1 MSGYIT
7 RPRNFIWSCDF
18 MGRTYQILATVGIEN
33 GRESFFFIGDIHFI
47 TQAILWLKL
56 IIKLS
61 AVGKW
66 GAFNSILIQFSLHIY
81 SVYIFIMVCNFL
93 SKFWRSDQ
101 RLESLQVHF
110 YSYDYN
116 LKHLPMHN
124 LRLLVNAYYSYFFL
138 HGINWKLT
146 LRIPLDMRPI
156 DVFMNVV
163 TWLFLELFSGIQL
176 AT

>member
-1 MSGYIT
+1 
-7 RPRNFIWSCDF
+7 
-18 MGRTYQILATVGIEN
+18 MGRTYQILATVGIDN

-93 SKFWRSDQ
+93 SKF
-101 RLESLQVHF
+101 
-110 YSYDYN
+110 
-116 LKHLPMHN
+116 
-124 LRLLVNAYYSYFFL
+124 
-138 HGINWKLT
+138 
-146 LRIPLDMRPI
+146 
-156 DVFMNVV
+156 
-163 TWLFLELFSGIQL
+163 
-176 AT
+176 

>member
-33 GRESFFFIGDIHFI
+33 GRKSFFFIGDIHFI

-66 GAFNSILIQFSLHIY
+66 GAFNSIRIQFSLHIY

-93 SKFWRSDQ
+93 SKLWRSDQ
-101 RLESLQVHF
+101 RLESLQNIFTPMIITWNICLCTTCDYLLMHTIHTF
-110 YSYDYN
+110 SYMVSIGN
-116 LKHLPMHN
+116 LHWG
-124 LRLLVNAYYSYFFL
+124 Y
-138 HGINWKLT
+138 
-146 LRIPLDMRPI
+146 PLI
-156 DVFMNVV
+156 
-163 TWLFLELFSGIQL
+163 WGL
-176 AT
+176 